1 MDPAPQ
7 GRSRYVIYTHISYDK
22 ILNMKL
28 TDISND
34 INEWFS
40 GSGPLADIVVS
51 SRIRLARNLA
61 DHKFLSHCSTAEKSD
76 ILENLKAILMSLD
89 LGDEIFYFSVDKAS
103 TLKRNFLVERHLIS
117 RHHASGQG
125 PRGVVIARREFF
137 TAMINEEDHLRI
149 QVLKPGCQ
157 LSQCAKQINHID
169 DMIEQK
175 VDYAFSCRYGYL
187 TACPTNLGTGIR
199 VSVMLHLPALK
210 MTGQIEKFFNAA
222 RDMSL
227 AVRGLFGEGTEAA
240 SDLYQISNQV
250 TLGISESDIVSQF
263 ENTIIPEIIEYEKS
277 ARNQLLA
284 NQVDTLDDKIS
295 RAMALLQNAHLI
307 SSQEALFLLSHLRLG
322 INMHEH
328 MGASTPA
335 IERLC
340 ALSNA
345 ETNVDKRRVLSITT
359 INRLFMLTL
368 PAHLQLNHG
377 KPLDSGRR
385 DALRAK
391 IIRSALGQ
399 DTQQRS

>member
-1 MDPAPQ
+1 
-7 GRSRYVIYTHISYDK
+7 
-22 ILNMKL
+22 MKL
-28 TDISND
+28 TDISGD
-34 INEWFS
+34 INEWFD
-40 GSGPLADIVVS
+40 GSGPLSDIVIS

-61 DHKFLSHCSTAEKSD
+61 GHKFLSRCSTAEKAD
-76 ILENLKAILMSLD
+76 ILKKLKDVLMSLE
-89 LGDEIFYFSVDKAS
+89 LGDKVYYISVDKAP
-103 TLKRNFLVERHLIS
+103 TLSRNFLVERHLIS
-117 RHHASGQG
+117 RHHAFGKG
-125 PRGVVIARREFF
+125 PRGVVLAQREFF

-149 QVLKPGCQ
+149 QVLKAGCQ
-157 LSQCAKQINHID
+157 LSQCAKQINKID

-175 VDYAFSCRYGYL
+175 VDYAFSPRFGYL

-222 RDMSL
+222 KDMSL

-240 SDLYQISNQV
+240 SDLYQLSNQV
-250 TLGISESDIVSQF
+250 TLGVSESQIVSQF
-263 ENTIIPEIIEYEKS
+263 ENAIIPEIIEYENV
-277 ARNQLLA
+277 ARNRLLSK
-284 NQVDTLDDKIS
+284 DTHVLDDKIS

-340 ALSNA
+340 TLCGTTGAKGRPALSIA
-345 ETNVDKRRVLSITT
+345 T

-377 KPLDSGRR
+377 ETLDPTDR
-385 DALRAK
+385 DALRAQ
-391 IIRSALGQ
+391 IIRSALNQ
-399 DTQQRS
+399 KT

>member
-1 MDPAPQ
+1 
-7 GRSRYVIYTHISYDK
+7 
-22 ILNMKL
+22 MKL

-34 INEWFS
+34 INEWFN
-40 GSGPLADIVVS
+40 GSGPLADIVIS
-51 SRIRLARNLA
+51 SRIRLARNIA
-61 DHKFLSHCSTAEKSD
+61 GYKFLSRCSNAEKSE
-76 ILENLKAILMSLD
+76 ILKKLRDVLMSLD
-89 LGDEIFYFSVDKAS
+89 LGDKVSYISVDKAP
-103 TLKRNFLVERHLIS
+103 TLNRHFLVERHLIS
-117 RHHASGQG
+117 RHHAFGKG
-125 PRGVVIARREFF
+125 PRGVVIAQREFF

-149 QVLKPGCQ
+149 QVLKAGCQ

-175 VDYAFSCRYGYL
+175 IDYAFSPRYGYL

-250 TLGISESDIVSQF
+250 TLGISESDSVSQF
-263 ENTIIPEIIEYEKS
+263 ENSIIPEIVEYENA
-277 ARNQLLA
+277 ARSQLLSK
-284 NQVDTLDDKIS
+284 QPDILDDKIS

-335 IERLC
+335 IEKLRTLC
-340 ALSNA
+340 GA
-345 ETNVDKRRVLSITT
+345 VDADKAHCLSIAT

-368 PAHLQLNHG
+368 PAHLQLNYG
-377 KPLDSGRR
+377 KPLDPTHR

-391 IIRSALGQ
+391 IIRSALNQ
-399 DTQQRS
+399 DTPQKS